1 MPCHETNF
9 EDDNTEAV
17 FLVNASDVYNALNHQ
32 AALTN
37 AHTLAMP
44 HPCADTYQHVPGN
57 TKLYVQWRGV
67 HLVSRG
73 TTQGVPL
80 AMVMYAIGTLP
91 LIHQLHFC
99 CSSIIKRKHY
109 RHFPQA
115 V

>member
-1 MPCHETNF
+1 MPWHETSF

-57 TKLYVQWRGV
+57 TKLYNGGECILSQEGP
-67 HLVSRG
+67 HKESL
-73 TTQGVPL
+73 
-80 AMVMYAIGTLP
+80 LP
-91 LIHQLHFC
+91 W
-99 CSSIIKRKHY
+99 
-109 RHFPQA
+109 
-115 V
+115 